1 MTPTTDKAIERLA
14 HAFAVKYGLIA
25 GIGFD
30 DARALDDALGIYLGA
45 ALPAIEAEARTAAL
59 RAALDG
65 LVAAAADFLA
75 DWDGFD
81 DVRPSR
87 TGDALRT
94 ALAAAREV
102 TP

>member
-1 MTPTTDKAIERLA
+1 MERDDSRHCGACDGHGRDEPVPYDCDHLA
-14 HAFAVKYGLIA
+14 TIA
-25 GIGFD
+25 
-30 DARALDDALGIYLGA
+30 
-45 ALPAIEAEARTAAL
+45 TL